1 LPNFGGII
9 WLRYSTK
16 DILMR
21 TLFVLLLLSPTAS
34 LAQSPFDGTWIV
46 DENVWLPKKPLEYS
60 FANGLF
66 RCWGYTG
73 NEAIKADGNNHKVP
87 ETSYWDTV
95 SVRELDAYTLEIVA
109 KKAGKTTYTEIDT
122 VSSDG
127 GTLTQVVKDTTESQM
142 VTTEIVSQRL
152 GKAPIESHALS
163 GSWHAY
169 KVNRSQNGLI
179 IKYKCTADG
188 FSARTLLG
196 EGFDAKFDGKDYLVE
211 DDPAH
216 TMVSVRLLGPNAVEQ
231 TYKRSGKVVSVERLT
246 VAPDGETI
254 HTTFEDK
261 EANTTISSE
270 MRKQPR

>member
-1 LPNFGGII
+1 V
-9 WLRYSTK
+9 K
-16 DILMR
+16 
-21 TLFVLLLLSPTAS
+21 TLLALLLLSPIAS
-34 LAQSPFDGTWIV
+34 LAQSPFDGTWII
-46 DENVWLPKKPLEYS
+46 DENAWLPKQPQEYS
-60 FANGLF
+60 LANGLF
-66 RCWGYTG
+66 RSWGYTR

-87 ETSYWDTV
+87 EASYWDTV
-95 SVRELDAYTLEIVA
+95 SVRELDAHTVEIVA

-152 GKAPIESHALS
+152 GQTPIESHALS

-169 KVNRSQNGLI
+169 KVKRSQNGLI

-196 EGFDAKFDGKDYLVE
+196 EGFNAKFDGKDYPVE

-216 TMVSVRLLGPNAVEQ
+216 GMVSVKLLSPNTVEQ
-231 TYKRSGKVVSVERLT
+231 TNKRDGKVAGVLRLT

-254 HTTFEDK
+254 HTTYEDK
-261 EANTTISSE
+261 EANTTTTSE
-270 MRKQPR
+270 MRKQPH

>member
-1 LPNFGGII
+1 M
-9 WLRYSTK
+9 K
-16 DILMR
+16 
-21 TLFVLLLLSPTAS
+21 TLLALLLSPVAS
-34 LAQSPFDGTWIV
+34 LAQSPFDGTWII
-46 DENVWLPKKPLEYS
+46 DENAWLPKQPQEYS
-60 FANGLF
+60 LANGLF
-66 RCWGYTG
+66 RSWGYTRK
-73 NEAIKADGNNHKVP
+73 EAIKADGNNHKVP
-87 ETSYWDTV
+87 EASYWDTV
-95 SVRELDAYTLEIVA
+95 SVRELDAHTVEIVA

-152 GKAPIESHALS
+152 SQTPIESHALS

-169 KVNRSQNGLI
+169 KVKRSQNGLI

-196 EGFDAKFDGKDYLVE
+196 EGFNAKFDGKDYPVE

-216 TMVSVRLLGPNAVEQ
+216 GMVSVKLLSPNTVEQ
-231 TYKRSGKVVSVERLT
+231 TNKRDGKVVGVLRLT

-254 HTTFEDK
+254 HTTYEDK
-261 EANTTISSE
+261 EANTTTTSE